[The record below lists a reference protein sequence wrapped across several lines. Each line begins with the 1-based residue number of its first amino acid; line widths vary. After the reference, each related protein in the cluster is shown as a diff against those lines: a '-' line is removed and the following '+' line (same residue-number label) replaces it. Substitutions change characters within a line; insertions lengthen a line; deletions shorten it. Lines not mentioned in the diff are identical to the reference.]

1 MDPVRLTGFLAAILT
16 TTAYLPQAWRAWR
29 TRSTHDVSLKMYLIM
44 VAGTALWLIYGI
56 ALRDW
61 PLIGANSVCLLLT
74 GFILILK
81 LRHG

>member
-1 MDPVRLTGFLAAILT
+1 MNLIKLTGTLAAILT

-29 TRSTHDVSLKMYLIM
+29 TGSTRDVSLKMYLIM
-44 VAGTALWLIYGI
+44 VTGTALWLIYGL
-56 ALRDW
+56 ALGDW

-74 GFILILK
+74 GFILALK